1 MDSKGESCTYFCG
14 VQPPKTNASVEAES
28 EGQVRDEKETMN
40 VKVKRSEE
48 LAVLPMSRQALRERQ
63 REARDMEANLSPW

>member
-1 MDSKGESCTYFCG
+1 

-28 EGQVRDEKETMN
+28 EGQVRDDKERMN

-48 LAVLPMSRQALRERQ
+48 LVVLPISRQALRETQ
-63 REARDMEANLSPW
+63 REARDMEANLSPWL